1 MSTAT
6 VLEQLEAELAQAR
19 EVHERLVDFA
29 GPGDT
34 TVQPWV
40 IALAAQRVTELELRL
55 QYARDPEA
63 HQPQTTVK
71 RTPKESLEVRK
82 ARIRASRERRIREAR
97 DRVDAYERRHPI
109 NEHGVRTG
117 PSMADNN
124 WRHRQSHVYR
134 DLDDWRAYQADVKTI
149 RHLTGLSE
157 KENAS

>member
-55 QYARDPEA
+55 RYARDPEA
-63 HQPQTTVK
+63 HQPPATVK

-82 ARIRASRERRIREAR
+82 ARIRASRERRLLAAR
-97 DRVDAYERRHPI
+97 DRVDAYKRTHPV

-117 PSMADNN
+117 PSVADNN
-124 WRHRQSHVYR
+124 WRHRQAHVDR
-134 DLDDWRAYQADVKTI
+134 ELDSWATYQKDIQSI
-149 RHLTGLSE
+149 RHLTGLIE
-157 KENAS
+157 KEN